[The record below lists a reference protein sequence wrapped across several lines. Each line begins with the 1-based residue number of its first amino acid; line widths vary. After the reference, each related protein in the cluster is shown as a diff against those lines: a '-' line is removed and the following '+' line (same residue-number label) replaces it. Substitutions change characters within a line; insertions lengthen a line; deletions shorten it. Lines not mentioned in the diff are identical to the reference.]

1 MILVAKSHDYDIIIN
16 HAQQILLN
24 KQKNLEMLHR
34 GLDPTI
40 NSYQL

>member
-1 MILVAKSHDYDIIIN
+1 MILVVKNHDYDIIIN
-16 HAQQILLN
+16 HAEQILLN
-24 KQKNLEMLHR
+24 KQKNLEMLYH